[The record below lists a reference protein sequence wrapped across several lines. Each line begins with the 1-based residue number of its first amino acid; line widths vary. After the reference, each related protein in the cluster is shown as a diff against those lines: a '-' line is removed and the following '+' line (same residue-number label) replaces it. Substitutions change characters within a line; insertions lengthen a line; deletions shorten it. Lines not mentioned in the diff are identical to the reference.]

1 MDDGVDAV
9 ERAPDRVGVA
19 DVSDL
24 ELDVG
29 REVVR
34 ASRALVH
41 LRRQV
46 VECAH
51 AISAREQ
58 LVGEVRAD
66 EARAAR
72 DED

>member
-1 MDDGVDAV
+1 VDDGVDTV
-9 ERAPDRVGVA
+9 ERAPDRLSIA

-34 ASRALVH
+34 ASGAFVN

-51 AISAREQ
+51 AIPAREQ

-66 EARAAR
+66 EARATR